1 MSTPILPFAVWASG
15 TNQNSIPANDNS
27 LRNQILNGL
36 VIDDAT
42 TAQPGSPTAGDIYII
57 PASATGA
64 QWSTFDED
72 DLVIFANGTWYAF
85 APVEGVVVNFDGEQ
99 KQWTTVGGWEVVSG
113 GGGGSVA
120 AEDVTYDNASSGL
133 AAADVQ
139 AAIDEIAGLSPG
151 ATIQCIP
158 LACSDETTDL
168 TTGTAKVTFRM
179 PFAFT
184 LLSGAAG
191 VRASLTG
198 APSGSTLVVDINE
211 GGSSILSTKLSID
224 ASEKTSTTAAT
235 PAVIS
240 DTSLADDAEIT
251 IDIDQ
256 VGSSSAGKG
265 LKVYL
270 IGTKT

>member
-1 MSTPILPFAVWASG
+1 MSTPILPFAPWLSG

-42 TAQPGSPTAGDIYII
+42 TAQPGSPSAGDIYIL
-57 PASATGA
+57 PSTHTGS
-64 QWSTFDED
+64 QWSGFDED
-72 DLVIFANGTWYAF
+72 DLVIFSGGTWYAF
-85 APVEGVVVNFDGEQ
+85 APVDGVIVNLAGSQ
-99 KQWTTVGGWEVVSG
+99 MQWLGGSSGGWAAI
-113 GGGGSVA
+113 GGGSVA
-120 AEDVTYDNASSGL
+120 ADDVTYDNGSSGL
-133 AAADVQ
+133 SATNVQ
-139 AAIDEIAGLSPG
+139 DAIDEIAVEPV
-151 ATIQCIP
+151 QCIP
-158 LACSDETTDL
+158 VACSDETTDL
-168 TTGTAKVTFRM
+168 TTGTAKVSFRM
-179 PFAFT
+179 PYAFT

-198 APSGSTLVVDINE
+198 APTGSTLVVDINE
-211 GGSSILSTKLSID
+211 SGSSILSTKLSID

-270 IGTKT
+270 IGRKT